1 MLDEI
6 RLSTKPWLTRDRVW
20 HHGMKTTATYFLC
33 ISFFEIRQCTYD
45 LNVERS
51 EKGIVS
57 IERHQIR
64 PHLSFHSA
72 LINTHDTIVI
82 PLQ

>member
-1 MLDEI
+1 MRFAF
-6 RLSTKPWLTRDRVW
+6 RLSLGQPETEYGIMAWKPLQHVSSV
-20 HHGMKTTATYFLC
+20 F
-33 ISFFEIRQCTYD
+33 SFFAIQRRAH

-51 EKGIVS
+51 KKGIVS

-72 LINTHDTIVI
+72 LINTRDNIVI

>member
-1 MLDEI
+1 MA
-6 RLSTKPWLTRDRVW
+6 SW
-20 HHGMKTTATYFLC
+20 HGNHCNMFLL
-33 ISFFEIRQCTYD
+33 FFPLFAIQRRAH

-51 EKGIVS
+51 KKGIVS